1 MRKFN
6 FTMQKVLNLKEKNR
20 EQEEWNYARILQ
32 ALNEERDIL
41 TKLLLEKEE
50 QQDLILENQQKGV
63 SIETINL
70 HQSYIQHIEDSIKHQ
85 TRKISKLEQNLSEK
99 QQELL
104 LLKIDEKKW
113 LKLKEK
119 KFNEF
124 IVKENQIEQI
134 EIDEIANKLMFR

>member
-32 ALNEERDIL
+32 SLNEERDIL

-85 TRKISKLEQNLSEK
+85 TRKISKLERDLSEK